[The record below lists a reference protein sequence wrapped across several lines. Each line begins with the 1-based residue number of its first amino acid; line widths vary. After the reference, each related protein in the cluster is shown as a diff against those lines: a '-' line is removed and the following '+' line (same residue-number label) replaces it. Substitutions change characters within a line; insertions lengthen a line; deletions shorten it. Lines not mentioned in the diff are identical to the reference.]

1 MFALCSGGAPRI
13 VTGVWGTFRFGGVLV
28 AWSLWWLGVGFSRA
42 PDEQFAVGA
51 LSFFW
56 VVGLVGERWR
66 RRSRLDLSIGH
77 NPPQTVETCL
87 ESNCASSFSGKREQG
102 HHLTRYYRRDQR
114 DACLNPLRSEK
125 AKPAQ
130 SSKNWAGLWRSI
142 NLTLI
147 ERMPTLYLGACG
159 LATAHG

>member
-1 MFALCSGGAPRI
+1 MLAALVKQWPPSRGLLHAWRGVSCAP
-13 VTGVWGTFRFGGVLV
+13 VK
-28 AWSLWWLGVGFSRA
+28 
-42 PDEQFAVGA
+42 QFAVGV

-56 VVGLVGERWR
+56 VVDLVGDRWW

-87 ESNCASSFSGKREQG
+87 ESNCASSFSGKSEQG

-114 DACLNPLRSEK
+114 DARLNPLRSEK

-130 SSKNWAGLWRSI
+130 SSENWAGLWRSI
-142 NLTLI
+142 NRYLI

>member
-1 MFALCSGGAPRI
+1 MFALCSGSAPRI

-102 HHLTRYYRRDQR
+102 TISPGITDGIKEMHV
-114 DACLNPLRSEK
+114 
-125 AKPAQ
+125 
-130 SSKNWAGLWRSI
+130 
-142 NLTLI
+142 
-147 ERMPTLYLGACG
+147 
-159 LATAHG
+159 

>member
-1 MFALCSGGAPRI
+1 MPAALAKQWPPSRGFLHVWRGVSCAP
-13 VTGVWGTFRFGGVLV
+13 VKQ
-28 AWSLWWLGVGFSRA
+28 
-42 PDEQFAVGA
+42 PAVGA
-51 LSFFW
+51 QSFFW
-56 VVGLVGERWR
+56 VAASVDARWR

-77 NPPQTVETCL
+77 NPPQRDETCL
-87 ESNCASSFSGKREQG
+87 ESICASSLSGKSEQG

-130 SSKNWAGLWRSI
+130 SSENWAGLWRSI
-142 NLTLI
+142 NVTLI